1 MEKTHD
7 SSRHPARGR
16 ATRRGGAYVVV
27 LAITVI
33 VALMGLG
40 SIIAGRV
47 RLRTAQIGNQ
57 AADARLYAQTGTEA
71 ARLWVSQDPD
81 WRKNYPGTRFGLNQ
95 PFNLEGGSFTVELED
110 PLDNNLTN
118 RPHDVAALTATGVK
132 GGARQIVQVRLKAKP
147 TPLPA
152 LAFALH
158 ADVPGRVN
166 SGNTISVA
174 TSAVSTNTN
183 VQNDGTITGDVEIP
197 ASAMSPQGTV
207 TGAVRALSKTKAFPP
222 RSVIDMYAALGTP
235 INPGTTI
242 ANRVIAPNYN
252 VWPGGG
258 SNPDGVYVIRSSS
271 DMTIRNSRIEGTL
284 VIICPGRTVT
294 FEGNFL
300 LHTAPRGDYPVLIID
315 GNAVFAYDS
324 STPLQETL
332 LGTNFNPDGAP
343 YPGAVPDDLL
353 GDLLDSYPSE
363 IQGLVHVTG
372 TVTFTNTAKIK
383 GALLAESPLTL
394 NAVQFQGTNTIEY
407 DRALFTNPPQGYTE
421 SVKMVVEPN
430 SWKRVVR

>member
-1 MEKTHD
+1 MARRVG
-7 SSRHPARGR
+7 SRQ
-16 ATRRGGAYVVV
+16 GGAYVVV
-27 LAITVI
+27 LAVTMI

-40 SIIAGRV
+40 SIIASRV
-47 RLRTAQIGNQ
+47 RLRTAQIGNE
-57 AADARLYAQTGTEA
+57 AADARLIAQTGAEA

-95 PFNLEGGSFTVELED
+95 PFKLDGGSFTVELED

-118 RPHDVAALTATGVK
+118 RPHDVAALTATGVR

-158 ADVPGRVN
+158 AAGHVRVN

-174 TSAVSTNTN
+174 TSAVSTNDN

-197 ASAMSPQGTV
+197 GSAMSPQGTV
-207 TGAVRALSKTKAFPP
+207 TGSVRTLSKTKVFPP
-222 RSVIDMYAALGTP
+222 RSVIDLYAALGTT

-271 DMTIRNSRIEGTL
+271 DMTFRDSRIEGTL
-284 VIICPGRTVT
+284 VIICPGKTVT
-294 FEGNFL
+294 FEGHLL
-300 LHTAPRGDYPVLIID
+300 LHKAPRGDYPVLIID

-324 STPLQETL
+324 STKLQETL
-332 LGTNFNPDGAP
+332 LGTNYNPDGAP
-343 YPGAVPDDLL
+343 YPGADPDDLL

-372 TVTFTNTAKIK
+372 TVTFKNTAKIK
-383 GALLAESPLTL
+383 GVVLAESPLTL
-394 NAVQFQGTNTIEY
+394 EAVRFQGTNTIEY
-407 DRALFTNPPQGYTE
+407 DKAIFANPPQGYTE
-421 SVKMVVEPN
+421 SVRMVVEPN
-430 SWKRVVR
+430 SWKRIVR